1 MAPRILSDVQ
11 IQEIIR
17 RHTSARYRRLDTLE
31 RYVNRT
37 QYEGRPSWFD
47 DSVPLFSRAPCL
59 RNTTVASAIG
69 DHLGLVFRK
78 APVITSAPDEDE
90 TTIDPTFGL
99 NEEDSKKL
107 DAGIVQVMRH
117 ASLLPVFKAALRL
130 AMGTGTAVGIPAVRN
145 GHLAVDVMSAKWC
158 TPKFSPK
165 DNRKVESLE
174 IKYPFLQDKQEA
186 ATGKWYK
193 VVMLFRRVIDETKDT
208 TFQPVEAPE
217 RPEIEPV
224 WTPDADKTVEHN
236 LGFCPVV
243 WYKFMGQCSPVHQVD
258 GDAIHMRLLGELMQ
272 YDFGISQRSRAV
284 IYNADPITWETG
296 VQEGFT
302 PTETVNG
309 SAYRGGSPAPMF
321 ENHPDPQ
328 ECVPDNAANAQWR
341 TPSAG
346 GGTGRRRGPGT
357 VWQYPNPEAK
367 VGLLSL
373 PSDAVQAIQ
382 INVGEIRDML
392 CDALHWRPI
401 DPKEMQSGATLSGR
415 ALEILYTAQVNY
427 CNDVRA
433 DFTEGALLPI
443 VDMMLRLL
451 VTMKSRKERIYLPGY
466 DVLTALLAK
475 FHDEQ
480 KAANESWMT
489 PRLSVKWP
497 AYFTPNEADQKTV
510 SDRTRA
516 DLQAGVIKLGTA
528 VVAVA
533 EMYGIENPA
542 QYAEDMEKDA
552 AEKAESLQASQQAL
566 AAAAQKP
573 PPSAGAPP
581 KVAARPVRPV
591 TQNGS
596 RKPKPPSAAV
606 PAAPPGKP
614 PQAPGGAQAKVMQ

>member
-17 RHTSARYRRLDTLE
+17 RHTSARYLRLDRLE
-31 RYVNRT
+31 RYVAGT

-47 DSVPLFSRAPCL
+47 DSVELFSRAPCI
-59 RNTTVASAIG
+59 VAPIVKTAIASHVG
-69 DHLGLVFRK
+69 MIFRK

-90 TTIDPTFGL
+90 TKIDPNFGL
-99 NEEDSKKL
+99 SEDNSKKL

-117 ASLLPVFKAALRL
+117 ANLMTVSKEVLRR
-130 AMGTGTAVGIPAVRN
+130 AMGGSSAVAVPAIRN
-145 GHLAVDVMSAKWC
+145 GRLAVDVMSAKWC
-158 TPKFSPK
+158 TPKFDPK

-193 VVMLFRRVIDETKDT
+193 VVMLFRRVIDGTKDT

-243 WYKFMGQCSPVHQVD
+243 WYKFMGQCGATHEID
-258 GDAIHMRLLGELMQ
+258 GEAIHAGVLDEITGL
-272 YDFGISQRSRAV
+272 DFAVSQRHRAV
-284 IYNADPITWETG
+284 LYNADPITYETG
-296 VQEGFT
+296 VQEGFI
-302 PTETVNG
+302 PTETVMS
-309 SAYRGGSPAPMF
+309 SAYMGPMDAS
-321 ENHPDPQ
+321 E
-328 ECVPDNAANAQWR
+328 NAQWR
-341 TPSAG
+341 RPAG
-346 GGTGRRRGPGT
+346 PGKSGRRRGPGS
-357 VWQYPNPEAK
+357 VWQYPNNEAK

-373 PSDAVQAIQ
+373 PSDAVQACQVNAADLKDTI
-382 INVGEIRDML
+382 
-392 CDALHWRPI
+392 CSALRWNPI
-401 DPKEMQSGATLSGR
+401 DPKEMASGATLSGR
-415 ALEILYTAQVNY
+415 ALEILYTDQVTFD
-427 CNDVRA
+427 NDVRA

-475 FHDEQ
+475 FHDEN

-528 VVAVA
+528 VAAVA

-552 AEKAESLQASQQAL
+552 AEKAESLQASQMAL
-566 AAAAQKP
+566 QAAAQKP
-573 PPSAGAPP
+573 QAPAGAPP
-581 KVAARPVRPV
+581 KAASRPVRPV

-596 RKPKPPSAAV
+596 RKPRPPAV
-606 PAAPPGKP
+606 AAPPAGKP
-614 PQAPGGAQAKVMQ
+614 PTPPAQAKVMQ

>member
-158 TPKFSPK
+158 TPKFAPK

-243 WYKFMGQCSPVHQVD
+243 WYKFMGQCGATHEID
-258 GDAIHMRLLGELMQ
+258 GEAIHAGVLDEITGL
-272 YDFGISQRSRAV
+272 DFAVSQRQRAV
-284 IYNADPITWETG
+284 LYNADPITYETG
-296 VQEGFT
+296 VQEGFI
-302 PTETVNG
+302 PTETVTS
-309 SAYRGGSPAPMF
+309 SAYMGPMDAS
-321 ENHPDPQ
+321 E
-328 ECVPDNAANAQWR
+328 NAQWR
-341 TPSAG
+341 RPAG
-346 GGTGRRRGPGT
+346 PGKQGRKRGPGQ
-357 VWQYPNPEAK
+357 VWQYLNPEAK
-367 VGLLSL
+367 VGQLTL

-382 INVGEIRDML
+382 VNAADLKDTI
-392 CDALHWRPI
+392 CSALRWNPI
-401 DPKEMQSGATLSGR
+401 DPKEMASGATLSGR
-415 ALEILYTAQVNY
+415 ALEILYTDQVTY
-427 CNDVRA
+427 DNDVRA

-552 AEKAESLQASQQAL
+552 AEKAESLQASQMAL
-566 AAAAQKP
+566 QAAAQKP
-573 PPSAGAPP
+573 PPAAGAPP

>member
-17 RHTSARYRRLDTLE
+17 RHTSARYLRLDRLE
-31 RYVNRT
+31 RYVAGT

-47 DSVPLFSRAPCL
+47 DSVELFSRAPCI
-59 RNTTVASAIG
+59 VAPIVKTAIASHVG
-69 DHLGLVFRK
+69 MIFRK

-90 TTIDPTFGL
+90 TKIDPNFGL
-99 NEEDSKKL
+99 SEDNSKKL

-117 ASLLPVFKAALRL
+117 ANLMTVSKEVLRR
-130 AMGTGTAVGIPAVRN
+130 AMGGSSAVAVPAIRN
-145 GHLAVDVMSAKWC
+145 GRLAVDVMSAKWC
-158 TPKFSPK
+158 TPKFDPK

-193 VVMLFRRVIDETKDT
+193 VVMLFRRVIDGTKDT

-243 WYKFMGQCSPVHQVD
+243 WYKFMGQCGATHEID
-258 GDAIHMRLLGELMQ
+258 GEAIHAGVLDEITGL
-272 YDFGISQRSRAV
+272 DFAVSQRHRAV
-284 IYNADPITWETG
+284 LYNADPITYETG
-296 VQEGFT
+296 VQEGFI
-302 PTETVNG
+302 PTETVMS
-309 SAYRGGSPAPMF
+309 SAYMGPMDAS
-321 ENHPDPQ
+321 E
-328 ECVPDNAANAQWR
+328 NAQWR
-341 TPSAG
+341 RPAG
-346 GGTGRRRGPGT
+346 PGKSGRRRGPGS
-357 VWQYPNPEAK
+357 VWQYPNNEAK

-373 PSDAVQAIQ
+373 PSDAVQACQVNAADLKDTI
-382 INVGEIRDML
+382 
-392 CDALHWRPI
+392 CSALRWNPI
-401 DPKEMQSGATLSGR
+401 DPKEMASGATLSGR
-415 ALEILYTAQVNY
+415 ALEILYTDQVTFD
-427 CNDVRA
+427 NDVRA

-475 FHDEQ
+475 FHDEN

-542 QYAEDMEKDA
+542 QYAEDMERDA

-596 RKPKPPSAAV
+596 RKPKPPAV
-606 PAAPPGKP
+606 AAPPAGKP
-614 PQAPGGAQAKVMQ
+614 PTPPAQAKVMQ

>member
-17 RHTSARYRRLDTLE
+17 RHTSARYLRLDRLE
-31 RYVNRT
+31 RYVAGT

-47 DSVPLFSRAPCL
+47 DSVELFSRAPCI
-59 RNTTVASAIG
+59 VAPIVKTAIASHVG
-69 DHLGLVFRK
+69 MIFRK

-90 TTIDPTFGL
+90 TKIDPNFGL
-99 NEEDSKKL
+99 SEDNSKKL

-117 ASLLPVFKAALRL
+117 ANLMTVSKEVLRR
-130 AMGTGTAVGIPAVRN
+130 AMGGSSAVAVPAIRN
-145 GHLAVDVMSAKWC
+145 GRLAVDVMSAKWC
-158 TPKFSPK
+158 TPKFDPK

-193 VVMLFRRVIDETKDT
+193 VVMLFRRVIDGTKDT

-243 WYKFMGQCSPVHQVD
+243 WYKFMGQCGATHEID
-258 GDAIHMRLLGELMQ
+258 GEAIHAGVLDEITGL
-272 YDFGISQRSRAV
+272 DFAVSQRHRAV
-284 IYNADPITWETG
+284 LYNADPITYETG
-296 VQEGFT
+296 VQEGFI
-302 PTETVNG
+302 PTETVMS
-309 SAYRGGSPAPMF
+309 SAYMGPMDAS
-321 ENHPDPQ
+321 E
-328 ECVPDNAANAQWR
+328 NAQWR
-341 TPSAG
+341 RPAG
-346 GGTGRRRGPGT
+346 PGKSGRRRGPGS
-357 VWQYPNPEAK
+357 VWQYPNNEAK

-373 PSDAVQAIQ
+373 PSDAVQACQVNAADLKDTI
-382 INVGEIRDML
+382 
-392 CDALHWRPI
+392 CSALRWNPI
-401 DPKEMQSGATLSGR
+401 DPKEMASGATLSGR
-415 ALEILYTAQVNY
+415 ALEILYTDQVTFD
-427 CNDVRA
+427 NDVRA

-475 FHDEQ
+475 FHDEN

-528 VVAVA
+528 VAAVA

-552 AEKAESLQASQQAL
+552 AEKAESLQASQMAL
-566 AAAAQKP
+566 QAAAQKP
-573 PPSAGAPP
+573 QAPAGAPP
-581 KVAARPVRPV
+581 KAASRPVRPV

-596 RKPKPPSAAV
+596 RKPKPPAV
-606 PAAPPGKP
+606 AAPPAGKP
-614 PQAPGGAQAKVMQ
+614 PTPPAQAKVMQ

>member
-17 RHTSARYRRLDTLE
+17 RHTSARYLRLDRLE
-31 RYVNRT
+31 RYVAGT

-47 DSVPLFSRAPCL
+47 DSVELFSRAPCI
-59 RNTTVASAIG
+59 VAPIVKTAIASHVG
-69 DHLGLVFRK
+69 MIFRK

-90 TTIDPTFGL
+90 TKIDPNFGL
-99 NEEDSKKL
+99 SEDNSKKL

-117 ASLLPVFKAALRL
+117 ANLMTVSKEVLRR
-130 AMGTGTAVGIPAVRN
+130 AMGGSSAVAVPAIRN
-145 GHLAVDVMSAKWC
+145 GRLAVDVMSAKWC
-158 TPKFSPK
+158 TPKFDPK

-193 VVMLFRRVIDETKDT
+193 VVMLFRRVIDGTKDT

-243 WYKFMGQCSPVHQVD
+243 WYKFMGQCGATHEID
-258 GDAIHMRLLGELMQ
+258 GEAIHAGVLDEITGL
-272 YDFGISQRSRAV
+272 DFAVSQRHRAV
-284 IYNADPITWETG
+284 LYNADPITYETG
-296 VQEGFT
+296 VQEGFI
-302 PTETVNG
+302 PTETVMS
-309 SAYRGGSPAPMF
+309 SAYMGPMDAS
-321 ENHPDPQ
+321 E
-328 ECVPDNAANAQWR
+328 NAQWR
-341 TPSAG
+341 RPAG
-346 GGTGRRRGPGT
+346 PGKSGRRRGPGS
-357 VWQYPNPEAK
+357 VWQYPNNEAK

-373 PSDAVQAIQ
+373 PSDAVQACQVNAADLKDTI
-382 INVGEIRDML
+382 
-392 CDALHWRPI
+392 CSALRWNPI
-401 DPKEMQSGATLSGR
+401 DPKEMASGATLSGR
-415 ALEILYTAQVNY
+415 ALEILYTDQVTFD
-427 CNDVRA
+427 NDVRA

-475 FHDEQ
+475 FHDEN

-528 VVAVA
+528 VAAVA

-542 QYAEDMEKDA
+542 QYAKDMEKDA
-552 AEKAESLQASQQAL
+552 AEKAESLQASQMAL
-566 AAAAQKP
+566 QAAAQKP
-573 PPSAGAPP
+573 QAPAGAPP
-581 KVAARPVRPV
+581 KAASRPVRPV

-596 RKPKPPSAAV
+596 RKPKPPAV
-606 PAAPPGKP
+606 AAPPAGKP
-614 PQAPGGAQAKVMQ
+614 PTPPAQAKVMQ